1 MESVGVGGDK
11 IWPRAK
17 LQSLFLGLRA
27 SFLHFRFALP
37 VQGCDVPRRVLGARK
52 VAEGGATNCSASQ
65 VILPY
70 DEEET
75 MAMYAEQSQANLQPT
90 SKCVARTGAKGAQD
104 GDRQPGSPGFY
115 HLYG

>member
-1 MESVGVGGDK
+1 MAACKVAKPFPRSPSVV
-11 IWPRAK
+11 P
-17 LQSLFLGLRA
+17 FP
-27 SFLHFRFALP
+27 FRFALP

-75 MAMYAEQSQANLQPT
+75 KAMYAEQSQANLQPT

-104 GDRQPGSPGFY
+104 GDRQPGSPGYY
-115 HLYG
+115 HTCMDER